1 MPIAPEVMLR
11 REVVMAMPQ
20 ISSDNGPMD
29 RSKSAAE
36 QWAKGADF
44 LQLDPA
50 DAPPGGLTEWLTG
63 RLRLAIADGR
73 LGLGSR
79 LPASRTLAAELR
91 LSRGVVTEAY
101 QRLVEDG
108 LATGHGRAGTIVAA
122 APTIATAI
130 ARAEPRDPRGGA
142 QVLSPFDELRAA
154 PSRVDLSPGLPDLA
168 GFPRAAWLR
177 AERAVLDRTA
187 TRQLGYGDPR
197 GAAVFRAEVA
207 TWLARNRGIVVD
219 ADEVIVVAG
228 VAQALALL
236 AITLHRRGVRAVAV
250 EDPCSV
256 GARQQLQAWGMATPA
271 VGVDERGVRV
281 DELRASGAEVA
292 MLTPAHQ
299 FPTGVVLDGERR
311 RELRDWTGD
320 GGLIIEDDYDAEH
333 RYDRPPVSALRAV
346 LPEQVCYTG
355 SVSKLL
361 APALRIGWLL
371 APARYRDALVA
382 AKHDSDLGNA
392 ALPQLVL
399 AELMASG
406 ELERHLRALRRRHR
420 QRRDTMI
427 AAVREY
433 QPGARVHGAAAGLHL
448 MITFAAELSDVD
460 LARAALAEG
469 VKVQPLS
476 WHGQRPGRP
485 GLVLGYA
492 ASTRSEIEQGISA
505 VGRVLA
511 SIRG

>member
-1 MPIAPEVMLR
+1 
-11 REVVMAMPQ
+11 
-20 ISSDNGPMD
+20 
-29 RSKSAAE
+29 
-36 QWAKGADF
+36 
-44 LQLDPA
+44 
-50 DAPPGGLTEWLTG
+50 
-63 RLRLAIADGR
+63 
-73 LGLGSR
+73 
-79 LPASRTLAAELR
+79 
-91 LSRGVVTEAY
+91 
-101 QRLVEDG
+101 
-108 LATGHGRAGTIVAA
+108 
-122 APTIATAI
+122 
-130 ARAEPRDPRGGA
+130 
-142 QVLSPFDELRAA
+142 
-154 PSRVDLSPGLPDLA
+154 
-168 GFPRAAWLR
+168 
-177 AERAVLDRTA
+177 
-187 TRQLGYGDPR
+187 
-197 GAAVFRAEVA
+197 
-207 TWLARNRGIVVD
+207 
-219 ADEVIVVAG
+219 
-228 VAQALALL
+228 
-236 AITLHRRGVRAVAV
+236 
-250 EDPCSV
+250 
-256 GARQQLQAWGMATPA
+256 MATPA

-281 DELRASGAEVA
+281 DELCASGAEVA

-311 RELRDWTGD
+311 RELRAWTGD

-346 LPEQVCYTG
+346 LREQVCYTG

-433 QPGARVHGAAAGLHL
+433 LPGARVHGAAAGLHL

-476 WHGQRPGRP
+476 WHGQRPGPP

-492 ASTRSEIEQGISA
+492 ASTRSEIEQGIA
-505 VGRVLA
+505 TVGRVLP
-511 SIRG
+511 SIRVSSSSA